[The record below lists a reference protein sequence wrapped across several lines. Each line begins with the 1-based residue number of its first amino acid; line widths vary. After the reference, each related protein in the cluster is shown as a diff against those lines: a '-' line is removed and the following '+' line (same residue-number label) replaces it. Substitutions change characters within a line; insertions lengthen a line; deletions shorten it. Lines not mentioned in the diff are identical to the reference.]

1 MYLVKQKTD
10 AVGCRV
16 VEGWV
21 SLGVLEDPER
31 FDHHRLLFDVD
42 HADGSSFKPRGEA
55 FDDGHNKFGLTCKSN
70 QADVKMHKPYFSF
83 LPDVF
88 KLYVTF
94 RWPKI
99 IS

>member
-42 HADGSSFKPRGEA
+42 HADGASFKPRGEA
-55 FDDGHNKFGLTCKSN
+55 LDNGHNQFGLTLMTRC
-70 QADVKMHKPYFSF
+70 
-83 LPDVF
+83 
-88 KLYVTF
+88 
-94 RWPKI
+94 
-99 IS
+99 